1 MTPNQVTLIRI
12 FVAVLAVALFSF
24 RPHLFA
30 VDLAALLLT
39 VLAIALDGVDGYVAR
54 TRGLATAFGAKF
66 DILGDRVVENL
77 FFTCFAAS
85 GLISLWVPVLFFA
98 RGALTDFLRG
108 FARRAADECEQN
120 GMLKTGWGRSLVAS
134 QTSRASYAV
143 LKCACFCNLGLL
155 LSIRHLP
162 AAQFAQWFAAE
173 PTWLLATA
181 QAITLATVIFCILRA
196 LPILWQGRRYFTGR
210 PRGPKTVAVVASR

>member
-1 MTPNQVTLIRI
+1 
-12 FVAVLAVALFSF
+12 
-24 RPHLFA
+24 
-30 VDLAALLLT
+30 
-39 VLAIALDGVDGYVAR
+39 
-54 TRGLATAFGAKF
+54 
-66 DILGDRVVENL
+66 
-77 FFTCFAAS
+77 
-85 GLISLWVPVLFFA
+85 
-98 RGALTDFLRG
+98 
-108 FARRAADECEQN
+108 
-120 GMLKTGWGRSLVAS
+120 
-134 QTSRASYAV
+134 
-143 LKCACFCNLGLL
+143 LGLL